1 MLKQIILTAAFLII
15 LSCVISCFVCMQRLS
30 VKQLSKL
37 EQTIELA
44 NETDRNNY

>member
-1 MLKQIILTAAFLII
+1 MLKQIILAAAFLLA
-15 LSCVISCFVCMQRLS
+15 LSCIISCLVCMQRIS

-44 NETDRNNY
+44 NETY